1 MRSTV
6 NDPATRPE
14 EEARAPQS
22 WMHLASPARPWL
34 KRLVAFNESVTA
46 AFLKCHIDVKRCPSG
61 SQAASKMD
69 CFFTSGCASSAQ
81 VQRDG
86 RARKEVD
93 ACRFRAC
100 AVLSDIVTDGIKTQ
114 LAQIWSQKE
123 MGVCVC
129 TWVLESSPSQT
140 LSLIRYCLSQTVTDS
155 FLTLHLPIHA
165 SSGNTS

>member
-1 MRSTV
+1 MGSARPSAPQSSNIKSGIAKGVRSTV

-22 WMHLASPARPWL
+22 WMHLAPPARPWL

-69 CFFTSGCASSAQ
+69 CFFTSACASSAQ

-100 AVLSDIVTDGIKTQ
+100 AVLSDIMTDGIKTQ
-114 LAQIWSQKE
+114 LAQIWSQKK
-123 MGVCVC
+123 
-129 TWVLESSPSQT
+129 WVDVYAPGFWKSSPSQT
-140 LSLIRYCLSQTVTDS
+140 LSLIRYCL
-155 FLTLHLPIHA
+155 
-165 SSGNTS
+165 

>member
-1 MRSTV
+1 
-6 NDPATRPE
+6 
-14 EEARAPQS
+14 
-22 WMHLASPARPWL
+22 MHLAPPARPWL
-34 KRLVAFNESVTA
+34 KRLVALNESVITD
-46 AFLKCHIDVKRCPSG
+46 FLKCHIDVKRCPSG

-69 CFFTSGCASSAQ
+69 CFFTSACASSAQ

-123 MGVCVC
+123 MGGCVC
-129 TWVLESSPSQT
+129 TWVLEKLAKPNVKSHSL
-140 LSLIRYCLSQTVTDS
+140 LSVIG
-155 FLTLHLPIHA
+155 HLGII
-165 SSGNTS
+165 